1 MMDGPGAIG
10 LDAVAALV
18 VHGIAVG
25 CATLVLPNPDSIGV
39 PSSINFVAVRF
50 HDLNLPSLHFDAFD
64 AGIVPTASSNVMASG
79 TAAACRQTAQ
89 ADARPWRA
97 SEIESFC
104 HGQTSSR

>member
-1 MMDGPGAIG
+1 
-10 LDAVAALV
+10 
-18 VHGIAVG
+18 
-25 CATLVLPNPDSIGV
+25 
-39 PSSINFVAVRF
+39 
-50 HDLNLPSLHFDAFD
+50 LHFDAFD